1 MVNEQ
6 LNQKSGRER
15 QRRWRERRK
24 SEGKK
29 VLTITLSEE
38 AKKIL
43 EEQKER
49 TGQTLSSII
58 DRALINNMSIDAGK
72 RLGSKK
78 VKPLEKPDE
87 SRGLN
92 LNGDGMAG
100 VTKELEH
107 INIINPSGELFRSFF
122 ETASDLM
129 DITDENGNFI
139 YVNDSFAATLGYSKK
154 EIIGMH
160 VTQILHERSV
170 KERFKPKFKELIEKG
185 KLDLETTWI
194 TKDGREIYGEE
205 KVVAVYDSN
214 GRFVGTQ
221 GVLRDITKRK
231 LAEQELR
238 ERELELDV
246 KNKGL
251 EEMNAAL
258 RVLLKR
264 RDEDKS
270 EMEEKVLLNIQE
282 LIMPYFEKLEKSR
295 LDVRQTS
302 LISILESNLKDIV
315 SPFARELTRNYLKF
329 TPTEIQ
335 VANLVKQGK
344 TTKEIADLLNVSGK
358 TIESHRKNIRKKLG
372 IKNKKENL
380 QTHLLN
386 IFNG

>member
-6 LNQKSGRER
+6 LSQKSGRER

-43 EEQKER
+43 EKEKER
-49 TGQTLSSII
+49 TGHTLSSII
-58 DRALINNMSIDAGK
+58 DSALIDSREFEFGK
-72 RLGSKK
+72 GFSSEN
-78 VKPLEKPDE
+78 VNPLDLREEKH
-87 SRGLN
+87 GLN
-92 LNGDGMAG
+92 LIGGGGTGLNKY
-100 VTKELEH
+100 TK
-107 INIINPSGELFRSFF
+107 NIYKISPSEELFRSFF

-129 DITDENGNFI
+129 DITDEHGNFI

-154 EIIGMH
+154 EIVGMH

-170 KERFKPKFKELIEKG
+170 EKRFRPKFKELIKKG

-205 KVVAVYDSN
+205 KVVAVYDSD

-231 LAEQELR
+231 LAEQELK

-246 KNKGL
+246 KNNGL

-302 LISILESNLKDIV
+302 LVSILESNLKDIV
-315 SPFARELTRNYLKF
+315 SPFARELTRNYLRF

-335 VANLVKQGK
+335 VANLVKQGN
-344 TTKEIADLLNVSGK
+344 TTKEIADLMNVSGK

>member
-1 MVNEQ
+1 MDNDQ
-6 LNQKSGRER
+6 AIQKSGRER
-15 QRRWRERRK
+15 QKRWREKRK
-24 SEGKK
+24 TEGKK
-29 VLTITLSEE
+29 VLTVTLSKE
-38 AKKIL
+38 AKIIL
-43 EEQKER
+43 EKEKER
-49 TGQTLSSII
+49 TGYTLSSII
-58 DRALINNMSIDAGK
+58 DRALID
-72 RLGSKK
+72 SKK
-78 VKPLEKPDE
+78 NEFGKGFSSENVNPLDLRKEE
-87 SRGLN
+87 HGLN
-92 LNGDGMAG
+92 LIGGRGTGLSKFTEN
-100 VTKELEH
+100 
-107 INIINPSGELFRSFF
+107 INKISPSEELFRSFF

-170 KERFKPKFKELIEKG
+170 EKRFKPKFKELIKKG

-194 TKDGREIYGEE
+194 TKDGKEIYGEE
-205 KVVAVYDSN
+205 KVVAVYDSD

-302 LISILESNLKDIV
+302 LVSILKSNLKDIV
-315 SPFARELTRNYLKF
+315 SPFARELTRNYLRF

-335 VANLVKQGK
+335 VANLVKQGN
-344 TTKEIADLLNVSGK
+344 TTKEIADLMNVSGK

>member
-160 VTQILHERSV
+160 VTQILHESSV
-170 KERFKPKFKELIEKG
+170 KERFRPKFKELIEKG